1 MATQAAPAPIPIAQ
15 LLYNADSR
23 QLGGKIGR
31 QAFSMLAE
39 SGGGRGSTQASTWES
54 SLRSHMAT
62 TREIKDRHGK
72 TIRRGGTL
80 PPGLY
85 TCQYVQSHPKYHE
98 CVRLY
103 RDPTAGTRIRS
114 PFASA
119 PIAHHRDDDFFIHGR
134 GDLGSNGCIVPLVPA
149 QRMLLTHAI
158 RNFGGLVQ
166 LTVKGV
172 GYMLPAERFDGL
184 NA

>member
-31 QAFSMLAE
+31 QAFS
-39 SGGGRGSTQASTWES
+39 
-54 SLRSHMAT
+54 SLRNQEVGGEA
-62 TREIKDRHGK
+62 RKPRHGK
-72 TIRRGGTL
+72 AVCAATWLPRARSKIGTAKLFGAEARYRRASIPVSTCRAIRNTTSASGSIETQAPGHASGRLLRRHRL
-80 PPGLY
+80 PI
-85 TCQYVQSHPKYHE
+85 TEMMTSSFMA
-98 CVRLY
+98 
-103 RDPTAGTRIRS
+103 AGT
-114 PFASA
+114 SA
-119 PIAHHRDDDFFIHGR
+119 AT
-134 GDLGSNGCIVPLVPA
+134 CIVPLVPA